1 MFMEIGEPEPPP
13 IAEGAYWAF
22 MPVAIL
28 LAIPGVVRALAF
40 VVQQELSASVA
51 SVLDQ
56 YETLLVT
63 LLSMLHEAGRHYL
76 PSIGHDW
83 ALGPVASWLV
93 FSFAGGTFIA
103 SWIVAGLQRATGF
116 VGGSLAALLLA
127 LGLGVTLLGLGFLII
142 AYLFVSDG
150 AVLIQ
155 ALEKEN
161 DRAILIPLLVPP
173 TLAGMLLA
181 ASGLA

>member
-1 MFMEIGEPEPPP
+1 
-13 IAEGAYWAF
+13 
-22 MPVAIL
+22 
-28 LAIPGVVRALAF
+28 
-40 VVQQELSASVA
+40 
-51 SVLDQ
+51 
-56 YETLLVT
+56 
-63 LLSMLHEAGRHYL
+63 
-76 PSIGHDW
+76 
-83 ALGPVASWLV
+83 
-93 FSFAGGTFIA
+93 
-103 SWIVAGLQRATGF
+103 
-116 VGGSLAALLLA
+116 LAALLLA